1 MVFHTRKG
9 KKIILIVH
17 FLLFV
22 IPFFIYIYIFSIYI
36 VITKIHTIKV
46 HNILQICTTNYIN
59 LFLIQSL
66 LIYTSYA
73 QTVQ

>member
-1 MVFHTRKG
+1 MIFLTRKG
-9 KKIILIVH
+9 KKKSILIVY
-17 FLLFV
+17 FFLFV
-22 IPFFIYIYIFSIYI
+22 FSFFLINNFNIFFII
-36 VITKIHTIKV
+36 KIHTIKV